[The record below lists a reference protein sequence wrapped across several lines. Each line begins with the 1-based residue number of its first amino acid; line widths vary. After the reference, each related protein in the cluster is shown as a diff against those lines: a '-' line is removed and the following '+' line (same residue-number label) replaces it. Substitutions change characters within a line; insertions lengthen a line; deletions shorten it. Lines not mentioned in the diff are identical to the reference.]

1 MAPAL
6 RYQETFSGDL
16 EIRGKNCR
24 PHGPEKGSSVPSSG
38 LKNSDMGESHAHYL
52 PGCVE
57 IKPGCCRDTLWCSK
71 RR

>member
-57 IKPGCCRDTLWCSK
+57 IKPGCCRDTVWCSK